1 MPVFSDPNNPPFTM
15 FFNARMINHLKQMIL
30 LQTEPLQDIELKNI
44 CIFVQFPRVSSKTL
58 IKG

>member
-30 LQTEPLQDIELKNI
+30 LQTAPLEDIELKNI
-44 CIFVQFPRVSSKTL
+44 CIFVQYREYPAKP
-58 IKG
+58 